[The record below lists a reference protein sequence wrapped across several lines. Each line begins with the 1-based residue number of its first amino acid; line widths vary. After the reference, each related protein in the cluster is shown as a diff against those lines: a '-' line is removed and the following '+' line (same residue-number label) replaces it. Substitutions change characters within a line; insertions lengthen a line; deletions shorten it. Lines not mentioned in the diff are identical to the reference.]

1 MTQTDGKTYHAL
13 GLEESV
19 LSKCYTTRGNQQ
31 IQCNPYQ
38 ITKDVFHR
46 TKTKHFKV
54 WKHKRPRTA
63 KAILRKKNEAGGI
76 RLPDFKLYYKA
87 IFIKTVQYWYKNRNI
102 DQWIEIPE
110 LNPHTYNQLIYDK

>member
-1 MTQTDGKTYHAL
+1 MLLDWKNQ
-13 GLEESV
+13 
-19 LSKCYTTRGNQQ
+19 CYQNAILPEAINRFNA
-31 IQCNPYQ
+31 ILIKLP
-38 ITKDVFHR
+38 R
-46 TKTKHFKV
+46 TFFTELKQNILKFV